1 MYTLLICADVYGE
14 KINLEV
20 TFPHMPTIG
29 DLSRRV
35 TEIFNAEAA
44 LKRPEGYPV
53 VNFAISK
60 LQIYDDVMLK
70 WTDLVTCSQ
79 LHEYDQLY
87 AFQPQSP
94 WHSDI
99 QKDLPPPRPPTIVQR
114 VHTVSYQQQQSG
126 VATDYS
132 TPYRAGA
139 SPSYGTGVNAS
150 QQSFRG
156 SPTQQRL
163 EEQRRKEEALRQ
175 ELRRIHEETER
186 LEAQAQREREEEAR
200 RQQEE
205 AERAM
210 RQKEEDIRAQREA
223 LQRAEEE
230 LIRMQSGAA
239 SSTTPQRNLY
249 R

>member
-1 MYTLLICADVYGE
+1 MYTLLICADVYAD
-14 KINLEV
+14 KVNLEL

-29 DLSRRV
+29 DLNRRIV
-35 TEIFNAEAA
+35 EVFNAEAA

-53 VNFAISK
+53 VNFTISK

-94 WHSDI
+94 WHTDI
-99 QKDLPPPRPPTIVQR
+99 QKDLPPPRPPAIVQR
-114 VHTVSYQQQQSG
+114 THYSQPQHQ
-126 VATDYS
+126 AAIDYG
-132 TPYRAGA
+132 TPYRANVSGSSPAVA
-139 SPSYGTGVNAS
+139 SHAFQSS
-150 QQSFRG
+150 QFRG

-163 EEQRRKEEALRQ
+163 DEQRRKEEALRQ

-186 LEAQAQREREEEAR
+186 LEAQAQREREEELR

-205 AERAM
+205 ADRAM
-210 RQKEEDIRAQREA
+210 RLKEEDIRAQREA
-223 LQRAEEE
+223 LQRAEDD
-230 LIRMQSGAA
+230 LRRMQSG
-239 SSTTPQRNLY
+239 SSVTPQRNLY
-249 R
+249 A